1 MADDADQ
8 EPTDDARPPA
18 GEGPSDSSLLRQV
31 RQGDKEA
38 AQLLY
43 ERYIGRLRA
52 LAKAWHPADLNGRVD
67 ADDIVQ
73 SVLGSFFRGVLHG
86 SYDVPAGEEIWN
98 LFLVITLNKIRAKGQ
113 YHRAAKRDIR
123 QTAGGEGIDQLPSEL
138 RSDNEAT
145 ALLRMSVEEV
155 LDRMTKDQSRI
166 IRLRMEDHGVEEIA
180 KMVGRS
186 KRSVERILQEGRVRL
201 GELLKD

>member
-1 MADDADQ
+1 
-8 EPTDDARPPA
+8 
-18 GEGPSDSSLLRQV
+18 
-31 RQGDKEA
+31 
-38 AQLLY
+38 
-43 ERYIGRLRA
+43 
-52 LAKAWHPADLNGRVD
+52 
-67 ADDIVQ
+67 
-73 SVLGSFFRGVLHG
+73 VLHG

-180 KMVGRS
+180 KLVGRS

>member
-1 MADDADQ
+1 
-8 EPTDDARPPA
+8 
-18 GEGPSDSSLLRQV
+18 
-31 RQGDKEA
+31 
-38 AQLLY
+38 
-43 ERYIGRLRA
+43 
-52 LAKAWHPADLNGRVD
+52 
-67 ADDIVQ
+67 
-73 SVLGSFFRGVLHG
+73 VLHG